1 VKHLFLFDIDGTLIE
16 SPSLN
21 RFVQAIKNL
30 YGLNIVIKKD
40 YRGFTDRLILIALLQ
55 EEGWSDDKIE
65 RALPDLI
72 QELDRVHEELFLQ
85 GSVTVLP
92 GVRELLV
99 ELKTRG
105 ETLGL
110 ITGNL
115 EATAKR
121 KLEDV
126 KLFSYFSTG
135 GFGSDPHVTRAD
147 LVKIAIER
155 AGFSSNTEGVYV
167 LGDAPMDMWA
177 ANEAGVANSIGITN
191 GYREAQELVDAG
203 AKVTFESLQDTFN
216 VLSMLGLRDEHR
228 GRLTR

>member
-1 VKHLFLFDIDGTLIE
+1 VKHLYLFDIDGTLIE

-40 YRGFTDRLILIALLQ
+40 YRGFTDRLILMALLK
-55 EEGWSDDKIE
+55 EEGWPDDKIE
-65 RALPDLI
+65 QALPDLI

-85 GSVTVLP
+85 GSVVILP
-92 GVRELLV
+92 GVRELLT
-99 ELKTRG
+99 ELKVRD
-105 ETLGL
+105 EAIGL

-126 KLFSYFSTG
+126 ELFSYFSIG
-135 GFGSDPHVTRAD
+135 GFGSDPHATRAD

-155 AGFSSNTEGVYV
+155 AGFSNNTESVYV

-177 ANEAGVANSIGITN
+177 ANEAGVTNSIGVAN
-191 GYREAQELVDAG
+191 GYREIQELVDAG
-203 AKVTFESLQDTFN
+203 AKVTFESLKDTSD
-216 VLSMLGLRDEHR
+216 VLSALGLRS
-228 GRLTR
+228 